1 MAEKSINSLVGL
13 LSTKKLPDSGILK
26 TGNNRLQGNHE
37 NNSFRAKLT
46 NSMKSDARLA
56 DQPYTPV
63 PSELNNITDN
73 DDINHLLEQLSMGLQ
88 ANQTANTDDNHLPL
102 NPEQPVTSS
111 PEKPGN
117 TNITK
122 ELAKDTITEQPVTS
136 LIDKLSTNLFN
147 MKINEQKSVDIQD
160 KPDLTKLVTNDTGK
174 EQPVTSSPEKPG
186 NTNITKELSKDTI
199 TEQPPTSL
207 IDRLSTNQYNTK
219 INEQK
224 SVDIQDKTDLTK
236 LVTNDTG
243 KESFSQSLKLPG
255 SPILDS
261 HKESGKSALN
271 VRLNSN
277 EDSGLIHTTASAGNI
292 SSTKQNTV
300 NDSGSN
306 NSLPSIEKAITN
318 TELNSYKITNNKAV
332 NTNTLFN
339 SEENANDNIPDFIK
353 AQLAEKTSLAK
364 AGINQT
370 HQQGST
376 KINADNNESPNIVNS
391 PINSREANVAKS
403 FENTSI
409 ANNNGTNIVEAT
421 GPVNTSSD
429 NSFFNNQDADTSY
442 ELQAN
447 PVNIKHNTEPLKNF
461 TNTLTQISDSS
472 KPLGSLGNNVAD
484 NIIQNAKL
492 YTQGG
497 KSEIK
502 VQLSPPELGTLKLEF
517 SFEDDILETKITVER
532 SAVKDVIEKDIPKL
546 RELISNSN
554 IDVGKLDV
562 SLQENE
568 SGKQDF
574 MNKDF
579 HSDSKSKSTQDFSN
593 QENEYYEDNADGET
607 VANNTE
613 STQINYLV

>member
-1 MAEKSINSLVGL
+1 MSEKSINSLVGL

-26 TGNNRLQGNHE
+26 TGNNTLQGNHE

-56 DQPYTPV
+56 DRSYTPV
-63 PSELNNITDN
+63 PSELNNTTDN

-88 ANQTANTDDNHLPL
+88 TNQTANTDDNHLPL
-102 NPEQPVTSS
+102 NPEQPETSS

-117 TNITK
+117 TNIMK
-122 ELAKDTITEQPVTS
+122 ELAKNTITEQPPTS
-136 LIDKLSTNLFN
+136 LIDRLSTNQYST
-147 MKINEQKSVDIQD
+147 KINEQKSVDIQD
-160 KPDLTKLVTNDTGK
+160 KPDLTKLVTNNTDK
-174 EQPVTSSPEKPG
+174 EQPVTSSPEK
-186 NTNITKELSKDTI
+186 
-199 TEQPPTSL
+199 
-207 IDRLSTNQYNTK
+207 
-219 INEQK
+219 
-224 SVDIQDKTDLTK
+224 
-236 LVTNDTG
+236 
-243 KESFSQSLKLPG
+243 
-255 SPILDS
+255 
-261 HKESGKSALN
+261 SGKSALN

-277 EDSGLIHTTASAGNI
+277 EDSGLIQSTASAGNI

-300 NDSGSN
+300 NDTGSN
-306 NSLPSIEKAITN
+306 NSLSSIEKAITS
-318 TELNSYKITNNKAV
+318 TELDSYKATNNKTA
-332 NTNTLFN
+332 NTSTLFN
-339 SEENANDNIPDFIK
+339 SEENANENIPDFIK

-364 AGINQT
+364 SGINQT

-376 KINADNNESPNIVNS
+376 KNNADNNESPNIVNS
-391 PINSREANVAKS
+391 TINSREANVAKS

-409 ANNNGTNIVEAT
+409 ANNNSTNIVEAN

-429 NSFFNNQDADTSY
+429 NSFFNNQGADTSY
-442 ELQAN
+442 EFQAN
-447 PVNIKHNTEPLKNF
+447 PVNIKQNTEPQNNF
-461 TNTLTQISDSS
+461 ANTLTQIGDSS
-472 KPLGSLGNNVAD
+472 KPLESLGSKVAD

-502 VQLSPPELGTLKLEF
+502 MQLSPPELGTLKLEF

-532 SAVKDVIEKDIPKL
+532 SAVKDIIEKDIPRL

-568 SGKQDF
+568 NDRQDF

-593 QENEYYEDNADGET
+593 QDNEYYEDNADEET
-607 VANNTE
+607 MADNTE

>member
-1 MAEKSINSLVGL
+1 MSEKSINSLVGL

-26 TGNNRLQGNHE
+26 TGNNTLQDNHE

-56 DQPYTPV
+56 DRSYTPV
-63 PSELNNITDN
+63 PSELNNTTDN

-88 ANQTANTDDNHLPL
+88 ANQTASTDDNHLPL
-102 NPEQPVTSS
+102 NPEQPVTPS

-117 TNITK
+117 TNIMK
-122 ELAKDTITEQPVTS
+122 ELAK
-136 LIDKLSTNLFN
+136 N
-147 MKINEQKSVDIQD
+147 
-160 KPDLTKLVTNDTGK
+160 
-174 EQPVTSSPEKPG
+174 
-186 NTNITKELSKDTI
+186 TI

-224 SVDIQDKTDLTK
+224 SVDIQDKPDLTK
-236 LVTNDTG
+236 LVTNNTD
-243 KESFSQSLKLPG
+243 KEQPVTS
-255 SPILDS
+255 SPE
-261 HKESGKSALN
+261 KSGKSALN

-277 EDSGLIHTTASAGNI
+277 EDSGLIQSTASAGNI

-300 NDSGSN
+300 NDTGSN
-306 NSLPSIEKAITN
+306 NSLSSIEKAITS
-318 TELNSYKITNNKAV
+318 TELDSYKATNNKTA
-332 NTNTLFN
+332 NTSTLFN
-339 SEENANDNIPDFIK
+339 SEENANENIPDFIK

-364 AGINQT
+364 SGINQT

-376 KINADNNESPNIVNS
+376 KNNADNNESPNIVNS
-391 PINSREANVAKS
+391 TINSREANVAKS

-409 ANNNGTNIVEAT
+409 ANNNSTNIVEAN

-429 NSFFNNQDADTSY
+429 NSFFNNQGADTSY
-442 ELQAN
+442 EFQAN
-447 PVNIKHNTEPLKNF
+447 PVNIKQNTEPQNNF
-461 TNTLTQISDSS
+461 TNTLTQIGDSN
-472 KPLGSLGNNVAD
+472 KPLESLGSKVAD

-502 VQLSPPELGTLKLEF
+502 MQLSPPELGTLKLEF

-532 SAVKDVIEKDIPKL
+532 SAVKDIIEKDIPRL

-568 SGKQDF
+568 NDRQDF

-593 QENEYYEDNADGET
+593 QDNEYYEDNADEET
-607 VANNTE
+607 MADNTE

>member
-1 MAEKSINSLVGL
+1 MSEKSINSLVGL

-73 DDINHLLEQLSMGLQ
+73 DDINHLLEQLSMGLL

-224 SVDIQDKTDLTK
+224 SVNIQGKTDLTK

-376 KINADNNESPNIVNS
+376 TINADNNESPNIVNS

>member
-1 MAEKSINSLVGL
+1 MSEKSINSLVGL

-26 TGNNRLQGNHE
+26 TGNNTLQGNHE

-56 DQPYTPV
+56 DRSYTPV
-63 PSELNNITDN
+63 PSELNNTTDN
-73 DDINHLLEQLSMGLQ
+73 DDINHLLEQLAMGLQ
-88 ANQTANTDDNHLPL
+88 TNQTANTDDNHLPL

-117 TNITK
+117 TNIMKELAKNTITEQPPTSLIDRLSTNQYSTKINEQKSVDIQDKHDLTKLVTNDTDKEQPVTSSPEKPGNTNITK
-122 ELAKDTITEQPVTS
+122 ELAKDTITEQPSTS
-136 LIDKLSTNLFN
+136 LIDKLSTNQYN
-147 MKINEQKSVDIQD
+147 TKINEQKSVDIQD
-160 KPDLTKLVTNDTGK
+160 KPDLTKLVTNDTD
-174 EQPVTSSPEKPG
+174 
-186 NTNITKELSKDTI
+186 KD
-199 TEQPPTSL
+199 Q
-207 IDRLSTNQYNTK
+207 
-219 INEQK
+219 
-224 SVDIQDKTDLTK
+224 
-236 LVTNDTG
+236 
-243 KESFSQSLKLPG
+243 FSQSLKLPAKLI
-255 SPILDS
+255 PDS
-261 HKESGKSALN
+261 HTESGKSALN

-277 EDSGLIHTTASAGNI
+277 EDSGLIQSTASAGNI

-300 NDSGSN
+300 NDTGSN
-306 NSLPSIEKAITN
+306 NSLSSIEKAITS
-318 TELNSYKITNNKAV
+318 TELDSYKATNNKTA
-332 NTNTLFN
+332 NTSTLFN

-353 AQLAEKTSLAK
+353 SQLAEKTSLAK
-364 AGINQT
+364 SGINQT

-376 KINADNNESPNIVNS
+376 KNNADNNESPNIVNS
-391 PINSREANVAKS
+391 TINSREANVAKS

-409 ANNNGTNIVEAT
+409 ANNNSTNIVEAN

-429 NSFFNNQDADTSY
+429 NSFFNNQGADTSY
-442 ELQAN
+442 EFQAN
-447 PVNIKHNTEPLKNF
+447 PVNIKQNTEPQNNF
-461 TNTLTQISDSS
+461 TNTLTQIGDSS
-472 KPLGSLGNNVAD
+472 KPLESLGSKVAD

-502 VQLSPPELGTLKLEF
+502 MQLSPPELGTLKLEF

-532 SAVKDVIEKDIPKL
+532 SAVKDIIEKDIPRL

-568 SGKQDF
+568 NDRQDF

-593 QENEYYEDNADGET
+593 QDNEYYEDNADEET
-607 VANNTE
+607 MADNTE

>member
-1 MAEKSINSLVGL
+1 MSEKSINSLVGL
-13 LSTKKLPDSGILK
+13 LSTEKLPDSGILK
-26 TGNNRLQGNHE
+26 TGNNTLQDNHE

-56 DQPYTPV
+56 DRSYTPV
-63 PSELNNITDN
+63 PSELNNTTDD

-88 ANQTANTDDNHLPL
+88 TNQTANTDDNHLPL

-117 TNITK
+117 TNIMK
-122 ELAKDTITEQPVTS
+122 ELAK
-136 LIDKLSTNLFN
+136 N
-147 MKINEQKSVDIQD
+147 
-160 KPDLTKLVTNDTGK
+160 
-174 EQPVTSSPEKPG
+174 
-186 NTNITKELSKDTI
+186 TI

-224 SVDIQDKTDLTK
+224 SVDIQGKPDLTK

-243 KESFSQSLKLPG
+243 KEQPVTSSPEKLSSPEKPGNTNITKELAKDTITEQPPTSLIDRLSTNQYSTKINEQKSVDIQDKPDLTKLVTNNTDKEQPVTS
-255 SPILDS
+255 SPE
-261 HKESGKSALN
+261 KSGKSALN

-277 EDSGLIHTTASAGNI
+277 EDSGLIQSTASAGNI
-292 SSTKQNTV
+292 SNTKQNTV
-300 NDSGSN
+300 NDTGSN
-306 NSLPSIEKAITN
+306 NSLSSIEKAITS
-318 TELNSYKITNNKAV
+318 TELDSYKATNNKTA
-332 NTNTLFN
+332 NTSTLFN

-353 AQLAEKTSLAK
+353 SQLAEKTSLAK
-364 AGINQT
+364 SGINQT

-376 KINADNNESPNIVNS
+376 KNNADNNESPNIVNS
-391 PINSREANVAKS
+391 TINSREANVAKS

-409 ANNNGTNIVEAT
+409 ANNNSTNIVEAN

-429 NSFFNNQDADTSY
+429 NSFFNNQGADTSY
-442 ELQAN
+442 EFQAN
-447 PVNIKHNTEPLKNF
+447 PVNIKQNTEPQNNF
-461 TNTLTQISDSS
+461 TNTLTQIGDSN
-472 KPLGSLGNNVAD
+472 KPLESLGSKVAD

-502 VQLSPPELGTLKLEF
+502 MQLSPPELGTLKLEF

-532 SAVKDVIEKDIPKL
+532 SAVKDIIEKDIPRL

-568 SGKQDF
+568 NDRQDF

-593 QENEYYEDNADGET
+593 QDNEYYEDNADEET
-607 VANNTE
+607 MADNTE

>member
-1 MAEKSINSLVGL
+1 MSEKSINSLVGL

-26 TGNNRLQGNHE
+26 TGNNTLQGNHE

-56 DQPYTPV
+56 DRSYTPV
-63 PSELNNITDN
+63 PSELNNTTDN
-73 DDINHLLEQLSMGLQ
+73 DDINHLLEQLAMGLQ
-88 ANQTANTDDNHLPL
+88 TNQTANTDDNHLPL

-117 TNITK
+117 TNIMK
-122 ELAKDTITEQPVTS
+122 ELAK
-136 LIDKLSTNLFN
+136 N
-147 MKINEQKSVDIQD
+147 
-160 KPDLTKLVTNDTGK
+160 
-174 EQPVTSSPEKPG
+174 
-186 NTNITKELSKDTI
+186 TI

-224 SVDIQDKTDLTK
+224 SVDIQDKPNLTK
-236 LVTNDTG
+236 LVTNDTD
-243 KESFSQSLKLPG
+243 KEQFSQSLKLPG
-255 SPILDS
+255 RLIPDS

-306 NSLPSIEKAITN
+306 NSLPSIEKAITS

-461 TNTLTQISDSS
+461 TNTLTQVSDSN

-532 SAVKDVIEKDIPKL
+532 SAVKDIIEKDIPRL

-568 SGKQDF
+568 NDRQDF

-593 QENEYYEDNADGET
+593 QDNEYYEDNADEET
-607 VANNTE
+607 MTDNTE